1 MGGALLILVADGKD
15 MQPVVSL
22 TEAAC
27 ERGKR
32 VYVHFSGRGVN
43 LIRDPGFRALE
54 GKAQISACEASFREY
69 GLADQAEAIPGIE
82 SINLATQIQHAELLE
97 KVDRHIVL

>member
-1 MGGALLILVADGKD
+1 MDGSLLILVADGKH
-15 MQPVVSL
+15 MRPIVRL

-32 VYVHFSGRGVN
+32 VYVHFSGRSVS

-54 GKAQISACEASFREY
+54 SKACISVCEASFREY
-69 GLADQAEAIPGIE
+69 GLDDEVQEIPGIE
-82 SINLATQIQHAELLE
+82 SINLVTQIQPAELL
-97 KVDRHIVL
+97 KQTDRHIVL